1 MPDYRLN
8 GPKQANT
15 SSMRKARDRRYRDRR
30 NFVDRAVLKAKE
42 TSKLTDTS
50 CKRQKKRCKSRRA
63 ANTSDRVSI
72 GPLDDND
79 YRPLRRLIAC
89 VTL

>member
-1 MPDYRLN
+1 
-8 GPKQANT
+8 
-15 SSMRKARDRRYRDRR
+15 MRKARDRRYRDRR

-42 TSKLTDTS
+42 TSELTDTS

-63 ANTSDRVSI
+63 ANTGERAMAFSI
-72 GPLDDND
+72 GPLDGND
-79 YRPLRRLIAC
+79 YRPLRRLIAR